1 MLAANNIPHGIE
13 EMAWDAY
20 LNNVG
25 WSLLLPKVLFS
36 VHRSLLAGR
45 NTKKGDDPFA
55 GIAVSSE
62 EEHSHLRFSR
72 EEIDVGKAEKG
83 GDLPCC
89 HHSHAIDCAEESAEW
104 LETPEGVKFGGKRS
118 CVPCTD

>member
-1 MLAANNIPHGIE
+1 MEVREESHPLTHSLTRPHPSHSLRSLSLSCLLAANNIPHGIE

-55 GIAVSSE
+55 GIAVSLD
-62 EEHSHLRFSR
+62 HSRWS
-72 EEIDVGKAEKG
+72 
-83 GDLPCC
+83 GDGPTNC
-89 HHSHAIDCAEESAEW
+89 
-104 LETPEGVKFGGKRS
+104 
-118 CVPCTD
+118 